1 MGIDGFHNF
10 LKKKAPGVYKQ
21 VHLSSYQGKAI
32 AVDISGLIYKFK
44 VLNKERWLDNFAYL
58 IFALRRNQIHPIFV
72 YDGEAP
78 PEKDQEKSK
87 RAQSR
92 KKIIDKVSS
101 FREELD
107 HYYQT
112 GEIKSILQ
120 EENKKLKN
128 IPSLV
133 ETKINTGA
141 LEKRYIQLESQI
153 VHFQEEELNEL
164 NELFDLC
171 GIQYVIS
178 PGEAETLCASLALE
192 GKVSAVIS
200 NDSDVVAYG
209 VQKFLYDINW
219 MTETCLE
226 LDHSEICKAL
236 EFTEEQIL
244 DFCIMCG
251 NDYNS
256 NLPGIGPVNAYRLIK
271 EHQKIENL
279 PKNIDV
285 TILNFK
291 RSRELFH
298 THYDF
303 EDEVISKIPESL
315 IKIFNFLTL
324 KNSRIRMEVIEK
336 AFKKIEIVFDD

>member
-120 EENKKLKN
+120 EENNWTIAKTC
-128 IPSLV
+128 
-133 ETKINTGA
+133 TKY
-141 LEKRYIQLESQI
+141 LYII
-153 VHFQEEELNEL
+153 FMN
-164 NELFDLC
+164 F
-171 GIQYVIS
+171 
-178 PGEAETLCASLALE
+178 
-192 GKVSAVIS
+192 
-200 NDSDVVAYG
+200 
-209 VQKFLYDINW
+209 
-219 MTETCLE
+219 
-226 LDHSEICKAL
+226 
-236 EFTEEQIL
+236 
-244 DFCIMCG
+244 
-251 NDYNS
+251 
-256 NLPGIGPVNAYRLIK
+256 
-271 EHQKIENL
+271 
-279 PKNIDV
+279 NIDIV
-285 TILNFK
+285 M
-291 RSRELFH
+291 
-298 THYDF
+298 
-303 EDEVISKIPESL
+303 SK
-315 IKIFNFLTL
+315 KKT
-324 KNSRIRMEVIEK
+324 EK
-336 AFKKIEIVFDD
+336 Y